1 MTPEHA
7 WKQVF
12 ATPNDRAARK
22 VLADTLLEAGDPFG
36 EYMSLC
42 LRVSEGNDSKAAA
55 ERRRELQA
63 VRDAR
68 LEPVAAFFSQCLDDQ
83 SGLPGEITST
93 IEQVLEGGDRLL
105 ALGPSVRLR
114 LAADRVTAAQAS
126 ALTTFDLGRFAGVR
140 VESAYDQ
147 RATEAQQ
154 AAVVERL
161 APALGTVRRLTLY
174 QPTSTRALE
183 AIARYRQVPL
193 LELWVPRPDPE
204 PLQREL
210 VDLLA
215 RERAFQ
221 SLEALHISGRMAK
234 RLLAPLRALPK
245 LKELWAGES
254 IALGSASKL
263 IDAAKTGK
271 VPGLRKA
278 LADGAPIDGTDE
290 TGWTALHWACSN
302 ARREAALA
310 LIKAGAD
317 VSGGG
322 DRGPIN
328 FALEARFNIT
338 QREVDDRVAIVRALM
353 KAGSPV
359 TLLGHDGTTV
369 LMKACELGRGK
380 AGELVKAL
388 LAAEP
393 DLKAVS
399 RNGRRVLHWAAEYGH
414 LDVVR
419 AALKA
424 GVDLDEQDAEG
435 LTALHLAAAEGQRAS
450 AFLLLDEGAGRTLT
464 SRNGQTAFDVSR
476 RTDKV
481 LLKRLKV

>member
-12 ATPNDRAARK
+12 AMPNDRAARK
-22 VLADTLLEAGDPFG
+22 VLADTLIEAGDAFG
-36 EYMSLC
+36 EYMSLS
-42 LRVSEGNDSKAAA
+42 LRVRDGNDSKAAA
-55 ERRRELQA
+55 DRRRELKG

-68 LEPVAAFFSQCLDDQ
+68 LEPVQRFFTQCIDDE
-83 SGLPGEITST
+83 SGLPGDVTST
-93 IEQVLEGGDRLL
+93 IEQVLEGGERLL
-105 ALGPSVRLR
+105 ALGPAIRLG
-114 LAADRVTAAQAS
+114 LAADRVTAAQAT
-126 ALTTFDLGRFAGVR
+126 ALAAFDLGRFAAVR
-140 VESAYDQ
+140 VGSAYD
-147 RATEAQQ
+147 RSATEAQR

-161 APALGTVRRLTLY
+161 APALGRVRHLTLN
-174 QPTSTRALE
+174 QPADTRAL
-183 AIARYRQVPL
+183 AALARHRQAPL
-193 LELWVPRPDPE
+193 VEFWVPRPDTE

-210 VDLLA
+210 VELLV
-215 RERAFQ
+215 REPAFQ
-221 SLEALHISGRMAK
+221 SLESLSISGGMAK
-234 RLLAPLRALPK
+234 RVLAPLRNLPK
-245 LKELWAGES
+245 LKSLWVGES

-271 VPGLRKA
+271 LPALRKA
-278 LADGAPIDGTDE
+278 LAEGAPINGTDE
-290 TGWTALHWACSN
+290 TGWTALLWACSN

-310 LIKAGAD
+310 LINAGAD

-380 AGELVKAL
+380 ATELVKAL
-388 LAAEP
+388 LASKP

-399 RNGRRVLHWAAEYGH
+399 RNGRTVLHWSAEYGH

-424 GVDLDEQDAEG
+424 GVGVDEQDADG
-435 LTALHLAAAEGQRAS
+435 LTALHLAAAEGQRDS
-450 AFLLLDEGAGRTLT
+450 ALLLLDEGASRTIT
-464 SRNGQTAFDVSR
+464 SRRGQSPFDVSR